1 MNPRLLI
8 ALTFTLLLLHC
19 TPQPPEAQLEDPAA
33 LFLARYHTGQSSL
46 TAASWEGHI
55 GIVTREIDQLVLP
68 YQLEYK
74 NRSLQ
79 LTLFSPF
86 GTTMGEIDITD
97 DGTRIESTLPGLFD
111 LESTLAEINA
121 DSLEISPADAYSYF
135 WGIPFVI
142 NCQDDP
148 DINISFDNDNLPR
161 SITMDSQGSRELQYR
176 FRELTDGT
184 VWPKSIRFL
193 DPGELQVTITMKEP
207 HYED

>member
-1 MNPRLLI
+1 LNPRLLI
-8 ALTFTLLLLHC
+8 TVAFTMVLLQC
-19 TPQPPEAQLEDPAA
+19 TPHPPEALLEDPAS
-33 LFLARYHTGQSSL
+33 LYLARYHTGHSSL

-55 GIVTREIDQLVLP
+55 GVVTREIDQLVLP
-68 YQLEYK
+68 YQLEY
-74 NRSLQ
+74 RSHSLY

-86 GTTMGEIDITD
+86 GTTMGEIEITD
-97 DGTRIESTLPGLFD
+97 DGTRIESMLPGLFD

-135 WGIPFVI
+135 WGIPFVA